1 MFLIMLFETSTL
13 VSKLKKFCCGS
24 KNIAS
29 LSFNDGNLIKV
40 SVFTS
45 APFNLYLILFV
56 CLFFFSVKRTEFLAN
71 FYVNKS
77 LIKR

>member
-13 VSKLKKFCCGS
+13 VSKPKKFCCGF

-40 SVFTS
+40 SGFTP

-56 CLFFFSVKRTEFLAN
+56 CLSVFFSKTNGIF
-71 FYVNKS
+71 S
-77 LIKR
+77 